1 MVSAFGV
8 VFGGVFAA
16 VGLGMVLTGVARVR
30 KWWPMR
36 KLDPGGMVVEPGLQE
51 FEGRAYAVDEPVKAP
66 LTGSESLVCSYEVER
81 YDHDDDGSNWDTVTS
96 GTETTPFEIDHSG
109 STVVVDP
116 ENAQHLL
123 TEEFQVDTGRTD
135 ELPPRVQEY
144 ADDNL
149 DMDAAIELGPIELGE
164 NRYRLTEQRLDAGE
178 TVYVLGP
185 AERDPAAAPA
195 GSDARLSVAPDDHG
209 WRARLFGD
217 PFVVADTGEGG
228 ATRRQLKSAGT
239 MLALGLVF
247 GGIGV
252 AVILLG

>member
-1 MVSAFGV
+1 
-8 VFGGVFAA
+8 
-16 VGLGMVLTGVARVR
+16 
-30 KWWPMR
+30 
-36 KLDPGGMVVEPGLQE
+36 
-51 FEGRAYAVDEPVKAP
+51 
-66 LTGSESLVCSYEVER
+66 CSYEVER

-96 GTETTPFEIDHSG
+96 GTETTPFEIQHSG

-149 DMDAAIELGPIELGE
+149 DMDAAIELGPIELGG